1 MIFLCS
7 VDGTFSTLH
16 TLKNDQ
22 NTTAKYLKK
31 NEEKY
36 PIYYKLL
43 FKSSNGHFW
52 NQKCSQCYAFLNV
65 IFLYQHVTVQKTF
78 QNSMEK
84 YVTSLGFFFPSHMK
98 KIGHIM
104 KEPNS
109 NTHKKL

>member
-1 MIFLCS
+1 MYIILSVVYICPKFLQYLMIFLCS
-7 VDGTFSTLH
+7 VGGTFSTLH

-31 NEEKY
+31 
-36 PIYYKLL
+36 
-43 FKSSNGHFW
+43 SHQMATFW

-84 YVTSLGFFFPSHMK
+84 YVTSLGFFSHL
-98 KIGHIM
+98 I
-104 KEPNS
+104 
-109 NTHKKL
+109 